1 MWRSRLR
8 QAVTRAFSQGLST
21 RKIALSISVGLMM
34 GTMPLVWGS
43 CVICLAVGWWWRLS
57 HPLIQLVN
65 YLLYPVQ
72 IALFFPFFYWGAR
85 LFGNPVSLNR
95 EFVAQLFDAPL
106 AGLEQLWLVN
116 LQALVLWGGIN
127 LALFPL
133 SYLATR
139 TLLHRFRP
147 DSVKTMVL

>member
-8 QAVTRAFSQGLST
+8 QAVSRAFSQGLSR
-21 RKIALSISVGLMM
+21 RKIALSISVGIMM

-43 CVICLAVGWWWRLS
+43 CVVCLFIGWWWRLS

-85 LFGNPVSLNR
+85 LFDNPIPLNR
-95 EFVAQLFDAPL
+95 QLVTQLLDAPL
-106 AGLEQLWLVN
+106 VGLEQLWLVN
-116 LQALVLWGGIN
+116 LQALALWGG
-127 LALFPL
+127 LHLLLFPL
-133 SYLATR
+133 SYLASLY
-139 TLLHRFRP
+139 LLQRFRP
-147 DSVKTMVL
+147 AVS